1 MIGVLN
7 ESGIVKEY
15 EFIKPL
21 FHKIDSIIG
30 NCIRDCNNNYFQTL
44 DHKCAYDLQL
54 TRIGNNET
62 VKITISDKSTELYE
76 LNKNST
82 VARKKGLILTQINI
96 LTVKIYSNLSNVNT
110 HYYPKIPIP
119 IMHRQFFKLI
129 SQNLHYVQSH
139 CDDRKTS
146 FGFACRK

>member
-30 NCIRDCNNNYFQTL
+30 NCIRDCNNKYFQTF
-44 DHKCAYDLQL
+44 DHICAYDFQL
-54 TRIGNNET
+54 TSIGNNET
-62 VKITISDKSTELYE
+62 VKITISDKSSKLFE

-82 VARKKGLILTQINI
+82 VARKKGSIPTQINL
-96 LTVKIYSNLSNVNT
+96 LTVKIFSNLSNVNT
-110 HYYPKIPIP
+110 HYYP
-119 IMHRQFFKLI
+119 
-129 SQNLHYVQSH
+129 
-139 CDDRKTS
+139 
-146 FGFACRK
+146 